1 MKAPPG
7 KGTGPS
13 MASTTRAAGSTASPH
28 DSAAVAD
35 RQIGARDH
43 AEAHANSAACSHA
56 LAYAAIGWHVFPV
69 RAKKPL
75 ISRDEGGNGYLD
87 ATTDPGQIRQWWRR
101 WPDADPAMD
110 CGRSGVVAV
119 DLDVADDRNG
129 IEALRSHLGADPH
142 GATFEA
148 RTPRG
153 GRHLIYANPD
163 QRFGSCTAALGMSSG
178 VDVKGVGGYV
188 VLPADGNGR
197 AWLGDDPRDGCE
209 LREPPS
215 RIVEFLPPAGRGAA
229 MKGKGSMAP
238 AGTASEER
246 VLEVTRALRTLDP
259 SIPRAGWLRV
269 IFAVHAALD
278 ADERG
283 AELVEQWS
291 ACTTIAGQY
300 VPGEPSGTYSVAVLP
315 WKAKKGAPPL
325 VDAETLFFLA
335 KQAGHKVEPSPA
347 PLPAITIASSVPSSL
362 STNLAQALT
371 PGPDGKFANGST
383 WDPDAPPPK
392 VDPAKKAASDV
403 VLTDWRDLLT
413 APPVEYLIEGW
424 IPEAATAVFAGAP
437 TAGKSLQV
445 VDWMM
450 RLAHGMTWRGN
461 AVQPCSCLYL
471 CGEGH
476 QGIAARLRAWSLQHS
491 PGPSDRYVMVSNR
504 IPAID
509 EEGQGERVLAAML
522 DMLADSK
529 GHPPGLVIVD
539 TLSQAMAGGDENGS
553 DVVPLLNNLAAIRN
567 RFACTTMAV
576 HHLRKQAAKPTNG
589 ERQRLTLDDVRGSG
603 AIVGNVDT
611 VLGAERVAGPDVEV
625 SVLKQKDGAAG
636 IRSLGSITV
645 VETNVAR
652 RNGRIERSA
661 IIVAAPDRQ
670 EQSEQMRL
678 AMAAEAM
685 ARAVTEALQAMGGH
699 TTSRDAIYG
708 RVSGKTDRKRAGV
721 AEAIARGWLRPCQP
735 SDRGLEVTEAGLSV
749 CSTHTHTRPLKGAGG
764 AEGAPADAGAS
775 APVQGADE
783 GRKGAEGRN
792 VDDGMPEQPKR
803 RRRRTAGGA
812 A

>member
-1 MKAPPG
+1 
-7 KGTGPS
+7 
-13 MASTTRAAGSTASPH
+13 
-28 DSAAVAD
+28 
-35 RQIGARDH
+35 
-43 AEAHANSAACSHA
+43 
-56 LAYAAIGWHVFPV
+56 
-69 RAKKPL
+69 
-75 ISRDEGGNGYLD
+75 
-87 ATTDPGQIRQWWRR
+87 
-101 WPDADPAMD
+101 
-110 CGRSGVVAV
+110 
-119 DLDVADDRNG
+119 
-129 IEALRSHLGADPH
+129 
-142 GATFEA
+142 
-148 RTPRG
+148 
-153 GRHLIYANPD
+153 D

-178 VDVKGVGGYV
+178 VDVRGVGGYV

-229 MKGKGSMAP
+229 RKGRGSMAP
-238 AGTASEER
+238 AGTASEQR
-246 VLEVTRALRTLDP
+246 FLEVTRALRTLDP

-315 WKAKKGAPPL
+315 WKAKKGTPPL
-325 VDAETLFFLA
+325 VDAETLFFMA
-335 KQAGHKVEPSPA
+335 KQAGHKAEPSPA
-347 PLPAITIASSVPSSL
+347 PLPAITIASSVPGSL
-362 STNLAQALT
+362 ATKLAQELN

-392 VDPAKKAASDV
+392 VDPAKKAASSI
-403 VLTDWRDLLT
+403 VLTDWQDLLS

-424 IPEAATAVFAGAP
+424 IPEAATVVFAGAP

-445 VDWMM
+445 IDWMM
-450 RLAHGMTWRGN
+450 RLAHGMPWRGN
-461 AVQPCSCLYL
+461 ALQPCSCLYL

-476 QGIAARLRAWSLQHS
+476 RGIAARLRAWSLQHS
-491 PGPSDRYVMVSNR
+491 PEPSDRYVMVSNR
-504 IPAID
+504 IPAIA
-509 EEGQGERVLAAML
+509 EEGQGERILAAML
-522 DMLADSK
+522 EQLAEAK
-529 GHPPGLVIVD
+529 GHAPGLVIVD

-553 DVVPLLNNLAAIRN
+553 DVVPLLNNLAAIRDQ
-567 RFACTTMAV
+567 FGCTAMAV
-576 HHLRKQAAKPTNG
+576 HHLRKQGAPRDG
-589 ERQRLTLDDVRGSG
+589 VRERLTLDAVRGSG

-611 VLGAERVAGPDVEV
+611 VLGAERLTGPDVEV

-652 RNGRIERSA
+652 RNGRLERSA
-661 IIVAAPDRQ
+661 IVIAAPIQQ
-670 EQSEQMRL
+670 EQSEEARL
-678 AMAAEAM
+678 AIAAEAM
-685 ARAVTEALQAMGGH
+685 ARAVTEALQAMGGR
-699 TTSRDAIYG
+699 TTSRDAIYA
-708 RVSGKTDRKRAGV
+708 RVNGKTDRKRAGV

-735 SDRGLEVTEAGLSV
+735 SDRGLEVTDAGLAV

-764 AEGAPADAGAS
+764 AECAPADAGAS
-775 APVQGADE
+775 APDQGADE
-783 GRKGAEGRN
+783 GRNGAAGRTRPDRPGRHGTAGTADEGQ
-792 VDDGMPEQPKR
+792 PEQPKR
-803 RRRRTAGGA
+803 RRSRKAGGA

>member
-1 MKAPPG
+1 V
-7 KGTGPS
+7 GTIQTGEDGEQFH
-13 MASTTRAAGSTASPH
+13 T
-28 DSAAVAD
+28 
-35 RQIGARDH
+35 
-43 AEAHANSAACSHA
+43 EAHAVSAACTHA
-56 LAYAAIGWHVFPV
+56 LAYARIGWHVFPV
-69 RAKKPL
+69 RAKKPVTQHGL
-75 ISRDEGGNGYLD
+75 LD
-87 ATTDPGQIRQWWRR
+87 ATTDRDTIVAWWRR

-142 GATFEA
+142 GAAFEA

-153 GRHLIYANPD
+153 GRHLVYANPD

-178 VDVKGVGGYV
+178 VDVRGVGGYV

-229 MKGKGSMAP
+229 RKGRGSMAP
-238 AGTASEER
+238 AGTASEQR
-246 VLEVTRALRTLDP
+246 FLEVTRALRTLDP

-315 WKAKKGAPPL
+315 WKAKKGTPPL

-335 KQAGHKVEPSPA
+335 KQAGHKAEPQPA
-347 PLPAITIASSVPSSL
+347 PLPVITIASSMPKSVAAE
-362 STNLAQALT
+362 LAKAITL
-371 PGPDGKFANGST
+371 GPDGKFPNGST

-392 VDPAKKAASDV
+392 VNPAKKAASDI
-403 VLTDWRDLLT
+403 VLTEVQDLLS

-424 IPEAATAVFAGAP
+424 IPEGATSVFAGASG
-437 TAGKSLQV
+437 AGKSLHV

-450 RLAHGMTWRGN
+450 RLKHGMPWRTVE
-461 AVQPCSCLYL
+461 VQPCSCLYL
-471 CGEGH
+471 CGEGR
-476 QGIAARLRAWSLQHS
+476 QGMGARLRAWTLQHS

-504 IPAID
+504 IPAIA
-509 EEGQGERVLAAML
+509 EEGEGERILAAML
-522 DMLADSK
+522 EQLAEAR
-529 GHPPGLVIVD
+529 GHAPGLVIVD
-539 TLSQAMAGGDENGS
+539 TLSQALAGGDENGS
-553 DVVPLLNNLAAIRN
+553 DVVPLMNNLAAIRDQ
-567 RFACTTMAV
+567 FGCTTMAV
-576 HHLRKQAAKPTNG
+576 HHIRKPGTKPTNG
-589 ERQRLTLDDVRGSG
+589 ERQRLTLEEVRGSG

-611 VLGAERVAGPDVEV
+611 VLGAERLTVSDVEV

-636 IRSLGSITV
+636 IRSVGSVAV
-645 VETNVAR
+645 VETNVVR
-652 RNGRIERSA
+652 RNGKLERSA
-661 IIVAAPDRQ
+661 IVIAAPIQQ
-670 EQSEQMRL
+670 EQTAEGRL
-678 AMAAEAM
+678 DAEAV
-685 ARAVTEALQAMGGH
+685 ALCLRVVEALRSLGGKV
-699 TTSRDAIYG
+699 SAKESVIL
-708 RVSGKTDRKRAGV
+708 RVTGKATRVRAAF
-721 AEAIARGWLRPCQP
+721 AEAVDRGWIRPVGSSRRPGFELTETAPTVGGGVCVQP
-735 SDRGLEVTEAGLSV
+735 P
-749 CSTHTHTRPLKGAGG
+749 HTPPGTGRDVPV
-764 AEGAPADAGAS
+764 PADAGRV
-775 APVQGADE
+775 PVPVDRDGTGRKGRKHAGTADE
-783 GRKGAEGRN
+783 GQ
-792 VDDGMPEQPKR
+792 PEQPKR
-803 RRRRTAGGA
+803 RRTRKAGGA